1 MGFILDGLETES
13 YDRQYSDRELLNRI
27 VGYFRP
33 YGGRM
38 ALIAVMITLNSVMG
52 ALGPIVIARA
62 IGLLETNPTT
72 VTMALIA
79 LGVSL
84 VGASAWVFNY
94 VRQMFSA
101 RVTSNVVLKLRE
113 DVFNATVRHDM
124 SFYDEHPSGKIV
136 SRVTSDTQDF
146 AEVVNLTLNML
157 SQLLLVAMLIIYL
170 LTVNASL
177 TLLLIAMAPFAAAI
191 ALSFRRLARRV
202 TQNARRVTAIINAQ
216 IQESISGILVAK
228 SFRQE
233 AAIYDTFDANN
244 RQGYRVG
251 LTRGLT
257 LSGIFPLMGFA
268 SGLGTAIVF
277 FAGGLATRTTIAPA
291 EWYLFMQTVGFFW
304 FPVTSIASFWSQF
317 QDGLSAAERVFAL
330 IDREPRVKQTAA
342 ESVGPRAAEEQG
354 SRGEREQGREEAGEP
369 VAQAARVAQ
378 AVQLAGMEERKGAA
392 EKESRGEQE
401 LLAGESTPAPLHPRS
416 SAATPPT
423 YGRIEFRHVRFS
435 YTDREV
441 VLPDFSLDIRAGE
454 TVALVGH
461 TGAGKS
467 SIGKLITRFYEF
479 QGGEITLDGR
489 DIRTLDLGQYRRQI
503 GLVPQEPF
511 LFAGTVADNI
521 RYGRPEA
528 GAPEVERAARAI
540 SGGEWLA
547 ALPAGLETD
556 VGERGGNLSM
566 GQRQLVALARVVLK
580 DPAIFILDEA
590 TASIDPFTETQIQE
604 GLQEIMR
611 DRTSLIIAHRLFT
624 VRHADRII
632 VIRDGRIIEEGK
644 HEELL
649 AAGGHYAELY
659 NTYFRHQ
666 ALEYVESSA
675 WRKDSTSVDNPS
687 DPL

>member
-13 YDRQYSDRELLNRI
+13 YDRQYSDRELLHRI
-27 VGYFRP
+27 VSYFRP
-33 YGGRM
+33 YRGRM
-38 ALIAVMITLNSVMG
+38 IVIAVMITLNSVMG

-62 IGLLETNPTT
+62 VGLLETSTETEFLGGSP
-72 VTMALIA
+72 VAVMILIA

-84 VGASAWVFNY
+84 IGASAWVFNY
-94 VRQMFSA
+94 IRQMFSA
-101 RVTSNVVLKLRE
+101 RVTSNAVLKLRE

-146 AEVVNLTLNML
+146 AEVINLTLNLL
-157 SQLLLVAMLIIYL
+157 SQLLLVVMLIAYL
-170 LTVNASL
+170 LTVNAML

-233 AAIYDTFDANN
+233 PAIYATFDANN

-257 LSGIFPLMGFA
+257 LSGIFPLMGLA
-268 SGLGTAIVF
+268 SGLGTAVVVYV
-277 FAGGLATRTTIAPA
+277 GGLATRTSIAPA

-330 IDREPRVKQTAA
+330 IDREPRVRQNASKP
-342 ESVGPRAAEEQG
+342 VGPRADTRYEIRDTG
-354 SRGEREQGREEAGEP
+354 SESAP
-369 VAQAARVAQ
+369 
-378 AVQLAGMEERKGAA
+378 AVDG
-392 EKESRGEQE
+392 SE
-401 LLAGESTPAPLHPRS
+401 LVS
-416 SAATPPT
+416 PPT

-467 SIGKLITRFYEF
+467 SIGKLIMRFYEF
-479 QGGEITLDGR
+479 QGGEILLDGR
-489 DIRTLDLGQYRRQI
+489 DVRTLDLGQYRLQI

-511 LFAGTVADNI
+511 LFAGSVADNI

-528 GAPEVERAARAI
+528 TDEDVAAAARTV
-540 SGGEWLA
+540 SGGEWLVS
-547 ALPAGLETD
+547 LPAGLQTD

-604 GLQEIMR
+604 GLQAVMR

-632 VIRDGRIIEEGK
+632 VMRDGRIIEEGR
-644 HEELL
+644 HEALL

-666 ALEYVESSA
+666 SLDAILDPSWRMFSQVDELESGS
-675 WRKDSTSVDNPS
+675 N
-687 DPL
+687 

>member
-1 MGFILDGLETES
+1 
-13 YDRQYSDRELLNRI
+13 
-27 VGYFRP
+27 
-33 YGGRM
+33 
-38 ALIAVMITLNSVMG
+38 
-52 ALGPIVIARA
+52 
-62 IGLLETNPTT
+62 
-72 VTMALIA
+72 
-79 LGVSL
+79 
-84 VGASAWVFNY
+84 
-94 VRQMFSA
+94 MFSA

-113 DVFNATVRHDM
+113 DVFIATVRHDM

-146 AEVVNLTLNML
+146 AEVVNLTLNMM
-157 SQLLLVAMLIIYL
+157 SQVLLVVMLIAYL
-170 LTVNASL
+170 VTVNAQL

-191 ALSFRRLARRV
+191 ALSFRRLARKV

-216 IQESISGILVAK
+216 IQESISGILIAK

-233 AAIYDTFDANN
+233 PAIYATFDANN

-257 LSGIFPLMGFA
+257 LSGIFPLMGLA

-277 FAGGLATRTTIAPA
+277 YAGGLATRTSIAPA

-330 IDREPRVKQTAA
+330 IDREPKVRQTGA
-342 ESVGPRAAEEQG
+342 EPVGPRADTRYEI
-354 SRGEREQGREEAGEP
+354 RDT
-369 VAQAARVAQ
+369 AA
-378 AVQLAGMEERKGAA
+378 LADGA
-392 EKESRGEQE
+392 SE
-401 LLAGESTPAPLHPRS
+401 LVTRHS
-416 SAATPPT
+416 SLVTK
-423 YGRIEFRHVRFS
+423 GRIEFRHVRFS

-441 VLPDFSLDIRAGE
+441 VLPDFSLDIHAGE

-479 QGGEITLDGR
+479 QGGEILLDGR
-489 DIRTLDLGQYRRQI
+489 DIRALDLGQYRLQI

-511 LFAGTVADNI
+511 LFAGTVAENI

-528 GAPEVERAARAI
+528 TDEDVAGAARAI
-540 SGGEWLA
+540 SNGEWLA
-547 ALPAGLETD
+547 SLPLGMQTD
-556 VGERGGNLSM
+556 VGERGGSLSM

-590 TASIDPFTETQIQE
+590 TASIDPFTESQIQE

-611 DRTSLIIAHRLFT
+611 DRTSLVIAHRLFT

-632 VIRDGRIIEEGK
+632 VMRDGGIIEQGK

-649 AAGGHYAELY
+649 ASGGHYAELY

-666 ALEYVESSA
+666 SLDAILDPSWRRVDDSPGAPSA
-675 WRKDSTSVDNPS
+675 SAPTEG
-687 DPL
+687 

>member
-1 MGFILDGLETES
+1 MGFILDGLESES
-13 YDRQYSDRELLNRI
+13 YDRQYSDRDLMRRI
-27 VGYFRP
+27 VSYFRP
-33 YGGRM
+33 HGRRM
-38 ALIAVMITLNSVMG
+38 AMIAVMITLNSVMG

-62 IGLLETNPTT
+62 VGLLGDNPDAATLN
-72 VTMALIA
+72 VMLLLA

-84 VGASAWVFNY
+84 IGVSAWVFNY
-94 VRQMFSA
+94 IRQLFSA

-113 DVFNATVRHDM
+113 DVFNATVAHDL

-146 AEVVNLTLNML
+146 AEVVNLTLNLL
-157 SQLLLVAMLIIYL
+157 SQVLLVVILMVYL
-170 LTVNASL
+170 LTINARL
-177 TLLLIAMAPFAAAI
+177 TLLLVAMAPFAAI
-191 ALSFRRLARRV
+191 MALSFRRLARRV
-202 TQNARRVTAIINAQ
+202 TTNARRVTAIINAQ

-233 AAIYDTFDANN
+233 PAIYATFDANN

-257 LSGIFPLMGFA
+257 LSGIFPLLGIG
-268 SGLGTAIVF
+268 SGLGTAVLVY
-277 FAGGLATRTTIAPA
+277 AGGLATRPSAMAPIAPA
-291 EWYLFMQTVGFFW
+291 EWYLFMQAVGFFW
-304 FPVTSIASFWSQF
+304 FPMTQIASFWSQF

-330 IDREPRVKQTAA
+330 IDREPKVKQLAA
-342 ESVGPRAAEEQG
+342 EPVGARRAGEQE
-354 SRGEREQGREEAGEP
+354 SRGAGEP
-369 VAQAARVAQ
+369 QGDGSPLPPR
-378 AVQLAGMEERKGAA
+378 
-392 EKESRGEQE
+392 S
-401 LLAGESTPAPLHPRS
+401 PAPLRPTE
-416 SAATPPT
+416 AAAAPPT
-423 YGRIEFRHVRFS
+423 QGHIEFRHLRFS

-467 SIGKLITRFYEF
+467 SIGKLIMRFYEF
-479 QGGEITLDGR
+479 QGGELLIDGR
-489 DIRTLDLGQYRRQI
+489 DVRRLDLGQYRRQI

-511 LFAGTVADNI
+511 LFSGSVADNV

-528 GAPEVERAARAI
+528 GDDDVLHAARAI

-547 ALPAGLETD
+547 ALPAGLQTD

-590 TASIDPFTETQIQE
+590 TASVDPFTEAQIQE
-604 GLQEIMR
+604 GLRDIMR
-611 DRTSLIIAHRLFT
+611 ERTSLVIAHRLFT

-632 VIRDGRIIEEGK
+632 VMREGQIIQQGT
-644 HEELL
+644 HEALMAE
-649 AAGGHYAELY
+649 GGHYAELY

-666 ALEYVESSA
+666 SLQYVDEWGRRASQA
-675 WRKDSTSVDNPS
+675 DAAGDSHQ
-687 DPL
+687 